1 MAKKYLLK
9 LYVTGETPTS
19 LRAIRNLRQICEE
32 ELQGEYEITVIDL
45 LQKPD
50 LAADER
56 IVATPLLI
64 KELPPPLHRI
74 IGDLSDRDE
83 VLLGLDLLPLND
95 VTYTFQERDSDDG

>member
-19 LRAIRNLRQICEE
+19 QRAIRNLRQICEE

-45 LQKPD
+45 LKKPD

-64 KELPPPLHRI
+64 KELPPPLRRI

-95 VTYTFQERDSDDG
+95 VTYTFQERDSDDD